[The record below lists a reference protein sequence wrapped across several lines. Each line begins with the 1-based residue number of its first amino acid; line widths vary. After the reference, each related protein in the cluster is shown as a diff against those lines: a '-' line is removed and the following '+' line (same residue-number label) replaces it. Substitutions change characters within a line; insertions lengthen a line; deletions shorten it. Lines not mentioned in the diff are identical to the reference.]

1 MADLRGLPNLYKDW
15 FVTSAFYSAIHSVM
29 ARLQDTLANYDHDAG
44 EPRIPSRGPRRRR
57 LKGHLHRK
65 EMVRRHLQKLFKDY
79 NHLETLSLSA
89 RYHELDM
96 AFLTS
101 ADLGKVENIVDNSF
115 LPL

>member
-1 MADLRGLPNLYKDW
+1 MVDLRGLLYKDW

-44 EPRIPSRGPRRRR
+44 EPRIPSRPR
-57 LKGHLHRK
+57 LKGHPHRK
-65 EMVRRHLQKLFKDY
+65 EMVLLHLQTLFKDY

-101 ADLGKVENIVDNSF
+101 SDLDDVENIVDNRF